1 MKNRISSGSSVNYRI
16 PEDAAL
22 DPKTGLAVLSGNP
35 VLLGSF
41 FGIASTSG
49 LPGEMINIHLV
60 GIYELKKPNNIGV
73 SFGQKLYYDDKQ
85 KCLTPADSTLPW
97 VAVASQEAGVTDF
110 LVTARLN
117 GVPVDLPLKPA
128 GPSG

>member
-16 PEDAAL
+16 AEDATS
-22 DPKTGLAVLSGNP
+22 DPRTGFAVLSGNP

-41 FGIASTSG
+41 FGVASTSG
-49 LPGEMINIHLV
+49 LPGEMINVNLV
-60 GIYELKKPNNIGV
+60 GIYELKKPNNIAI

-85 KCLTPADSTLPW
+85 KLLTPADPTLPW
-97 VAVASQEAGVTDF
+97 VAVASQDAAVTDP
-110 LVTARLN
+110 LVVARLN